1 MDPDRAGAALRGAL
15 LGTAA
20 GDALGLPFEGMS
32 RRRVRRWLGR
42 RPLEHRFFAGRGMVS
57 DDTDH
62 ACLTAMSL
70 AEAGHDPERFARRLA
85 MRLRWWLAT
94 LPAGIGFGTL
104 RGILKL
110 WLGWSPARSGV
121 WSAGNGPAMRA
132 PVIGAFACADRDLR
146 RALVRASTRVT
157 HLDPRAEQ
165 GALAIAAA
173 ASLAA
178 SLAASP
184 DGKAPFRAAELCRGV
199 LAEIEDP
206 ELGGRLEI
214 VAASLDVPTEEVVAT
229 WGNERGITGYIHDTV
244 PAVLHAWLRHEG
256 DIGPALT
263 EIVRCGGDTD
273 TTGAILGALCGVT
286 RGAEAIPRA
295 WTEGIAE
302 WPRSVVWMS
311 RLGDALARGEPPP
324 PYFAPGLLARN
335 AVFLAAVYLQI
346 IRRALPP
353 Y

>member
-15 LGTAA
+15 LGTAV

-32 RRRVRRWLGR
+32 KRRVRRWLGS
-42 RPLEHRFFAGRGMVS
+42 RPLEHRFLAGRGMVS

-62 ACLTAMSL
+62 ACMTAMSL
-70 AEAGHDPERFARRLA
+70 AEAGRDPERFARRLA
-85 MRLRWWLAT
+85 MRLRWWLAA
-94 LPAGIGFGTL
+94 LPAGIGLGTL

-132 PVIGAFACADRDLR
+132 PVIGAFARTDRDLR
-146 RALVRASTRVT
+146 RALVRASTRIT

-165 GALAIAAA
+165 GALAIAEAA
-173 ASLAA
+173 ALAA
-178 SLAASP
+178 SLAGSEP
-184 DGKAPFRAAELCRGV
+184 LRGPETIHRIAAE
-199 LAEIEDP
+199 IDDP
-206 ELGGRLEI
+206 QLGARLDT
-214 VAASLDVPTEEVVAT
+214 VAAALDVPTEEVVAT
-229 WGNERGITGYIHDTV
+229 WGNEQGITGYVHDTV
-244 PAVLHAWLRHEG
+244 PAVLHAWLRHAG

-263 EIVRCGGDTD
+263 EIIRCGGDTD
-273 TTGAILGALCGVT
+273 TTGAILGALCGAT
-286 RGAEAIPRA
+286 RGADAIPRA

-302 WPRSVVWMS
+302 WPRSVAWMG

-324 PYFAPGLLARN
+324 PYFTPGLVLRN
-335 AVFLAAVYLQI
+335 AVFLAAVYFQI
-346 IRRALPP
+346 FRRALPP